1 MPNTV
6 EQNKLLPSV
15 EKMRELALCLAH
27 ARICLTGR
35 APRIAEAQNWL
46 DAAAACV
53 PDKVW
58 PNDLLEG
65 GYNVKKGL

>member
-1 MPNTV
+1 MPAII
-6 EQNKLLPSV
+6 KRKSLLPSV
-15 EKMRELALCLAH
+15 AKMRELALCLAH

-58 PNDLLEG
+58 PNDFELDG
-65 GYNVKKGL
+65 KR